1 MKSWWKFLFVAAVCG
16 FVGYGTVFVV
26 LKRGMIGQRGNF
38 SAAFHPAQDIREEDR
53 NFLDNLVQKQDQD
66 DHQDGSVISAA
77 DQNIGE
83 AGTMVASSKPAPRAE
98 LVINTEI
105 VRRAELVVHSG
116 RPNRSPHIS
125 LQRAISQKP

>member
-16 FVGYGTVFVV
+16 FVGYGTVFVA
-26 LKRGMIGQRGNF
+26 LKRGMITQ
-38 SAAFHPAQDIREEDR
+38 REEDR

-77 DQNIGE
+77 DQNMGE
-83 AGTMVASSKPAPRAE
+83 AGTMVASSKPVPRAE

-116 RPNRSPHIS
+116 RPNRSP